1 MIYSPCFV
9 LARGA
14 TKPAGVWGR
23 LLGLA
28 LSQAYTDCSSPSTL
42 LMIAGRSG
50 KYSLS
55 GRRMFCCFPHFHV
68 CFSELVSKRVVKT
81 NDVMLASTKRIL
93 GPICGRQAIE
103 KKYVN
108 FFEQSHPTG
117 LKCSVDQVCAVGHVS
132 WNSGDWSFTLR
143 GENGPYSIKGYR
155 LDILVREGN
164 AWKEYISCYNMAQ
177 AAATPETK

>member
-1 MIYSPCFV
+1 MQQDYAADPKTAEEIRAFVKEYEEGFNKNDAAALAALCTEDAVQVSP
-9 LARGA
+9 
-14 TKPAGVWGR
+14 
-23 LLGLA
+23 
-28 LSQAYTDCSSPSTL
+28 
-42 LMIAGRSG
+42 
-50 KYSLS
+50 
-55 GRRMFCCFPHFHV
+55 
-68 CFSELVSKRVVKT
+68 E
-81 NDVMLASTKRIL
+81 

-177 AAATPETK
+177 APATPETK